1 MNFFHELH
9 IIRQGCEHML
19 KLKCFMLFQVLL
31 HEKHAF
37 YKSQKAKFQ
46 ALINQNFDNMKAQT
60 LG

>member
-37 YKSQKAKFQ
+37 YKSQKSKISGSYQ
-46 ALINQNFDNMKAQT
+46 PKL
-60 LG
+60 